1 MSKHGIPKDIEGY
14 ISRHPKQVQQRLQQ
28 MRRTIRKAAPGAKE
42 TISYR
47 IPAFTLNGLLVW
59 FAAFRNHV
67 GFYPRAE
74 AIVAFQKELRA
85 YKTAKGSIQFPHD
98 KPLPLA
104 LVSRIVKYR
113 VAQNLGKKIKK

>member
-1 MSKHGIPKDIEGY
+1 MKHSLPESIDDY
-14 ISRHPKQVQQRLQQ
+14 VFRHPKQVQQRLQQ
-28 MRRTIRKAAPGAKE
+28 MRRTIRKAAPLAKE

-47 IPAFTLNGLLVW
+47 IPAFTLNGMLVW

-67 GFYPRAE
+67 GFYPRAG
-74 AIVAFQKELRA
+74 AIVAFKKELGA

-104 LVSRIVKYR
+104 VVARIVKYR

>member
-1 MSKHGIPKDIEGY
+1 MKHSIPGSIDEY
-14 ISRHPKQVQQRLQQ
+14 VARHPKPVRQRLQQ
-28 MRRTIRKAAPGAKE
+28 MRRTIQKAAPQAKE

-47 IPAFTLNGLLVW
+47 IPAFTLNGMLVW
-59 FAAFRNHV
+59 FAAFRNHI

-74 AIVAFQKELRA
+74 AIVAFKKEMGA

-113 VAQNLGKKIKK
+113 VAQNLAKKINK

>member
-1 MSKHGIPKDIEGY
+1 MKHSIPGSIDEY
-14 ISRHPKQVQQRLQQ
+14 VARHPKPVQQRLQQ
-28 MRRTIRKAAPGAKE
+28 MRRTIQKAAPQAKE

-47 IPAFTLNGLLVW
+47 IPAFTLNGMLVW
-59 FAAFRNHV
+59 FAAFRNHI

-74 AIVAFQKELRA
+74 AIVAFKKEMGA

-113 VAQNLGKKIKK
+113 VAQNLAKKINK